1 MTTRIPVNNKRYCV
15 CVRWIVIKVIRV
27 CVRVCG
33 HTRNDNVFCTT
44 NCKKHSIKIT
54 VYGMV

>member
-1 MTTRIPVNNKRYCV
+1 MCAVW
-15 CVRWIVIKVIRV
+15 WIVIKVIRV

-54 VYGMV
+54 VYGNGIICGAK